1 MMFIQEV
8 FIKPRKEC
16 VSLKERERSR
26 DCGPVTGDG
35 NVRVESRRPHGGGRA
50 GRPQESGLRA
60 AGATV
65 GDKERTLCVPGEGD
79 RVTEG
84 RSPSSIPEN

>member
-1 MMFIQEV
+1 MFIQEV
-8 FIKPRKEC
+8 FIKPRKER

-35 NVRVESRRPHGGGRA
+35 NVRVESQKTTWGGRA

-79 RVTEG
+79 RITEG
-84 RSPSSIPEN
+84 RSPSSIAES